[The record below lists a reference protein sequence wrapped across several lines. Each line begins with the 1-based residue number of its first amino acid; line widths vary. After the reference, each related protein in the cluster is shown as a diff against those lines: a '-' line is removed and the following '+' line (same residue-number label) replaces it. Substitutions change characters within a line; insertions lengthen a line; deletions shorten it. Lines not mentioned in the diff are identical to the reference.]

1 VPDVRQASAQFS
13 GVGAVVTEEQAE
25 RLIAALEQIA
35 HCQGQWQARIEK
47 RCVDAEDKWGS
58 LAKRDLLLR
67 QMARDGDSL
76 DEICERFDLGVSAV
90 KNICKGI
97 KGLK

>member
-1 VPDVRQASAQFS
+1 VWQAPAQFS
-13 GVGAVVTEEQAE
+13 GIGAVVTEEQAE
-25 RLIAALEQIA
+25 RLIAALERIA

-47 RCVDAEDKWGS
+47 RCVDAEDKKWGS
-58 LAKRDLLLR
+58 LAKRDLALR

-90 KNICKGI
+90 KTICKGI